1 MPMLIEHIDAI
12 ARQKQRDVLFL
23 EFNSPRAQ
31 ERFDE
36 IGRREDQR
44 CDWRSLR
51 SRLNIICWLDAQNI
65 VWKPCGD
72 FANINCMTPYRGQI
86 YIDIPFETS
95 SPEFKSLD
103 AHLEFPDGKSRFD
116 GVTFFYLPLAKAME
130 NAAHDE
136 PGFWERW
143 AETF

>member
-1 MPMLIEHIDAI
+1 MLIEHIDAI

-23 EFNSPRAQ
+23 EFNSPNSQ

-36 IGRREDQR
+36 IGRVDQR
-44 CDWRSLR
+44 CDWRSLP
-51 SRLNIICWLDAQNI
+51 SRLKVICWLDEQNI

-72 FANINCMTPYRGQI
+72 FANISCMIPYHGQI
-86 YIDIPFETS
+86 YIDIPFEPS
-95 SPEFKSLD
+95 APEFKSLE
-103 AHLEFPDGKSRFD
+103 AFLEFPDGKSRLD

-136 PGFWERW
+136 PGFWDRW
-143 AETF
+143 AENF